1 MLGVSTYCL
10 MDRPLHEALDRLAAI
25 TSLIEIMDEG
35 PHFVQDASLFES
47 YSGNFVFHAPY
58 HGMNIACL
66 FELIREAT
74 VKVMTDCFTIAAE
87 IGAGVVMHP
96 GYYAWEQEHEQADRQ
111 FKKSLPCLWAAAREL
126 SVIFWFENMRD
137 MHFFNLRTPDDL
149 ALIKG
154 CGFALDTGH
163 AHINHCLP
171 GFLQAGFSHM
181 HIHDNNGK
189 KIPIVPWEKETSILS
204 R

>member
-1 MLGVSTYCL
+1 
-10 MDRPLHEALDRLAAI
+10 
-25 TSLIEIMDEG
+25 
-35 PHFVQDASLFES
+35 
-47 YSGNFVFHAPY
+47 
-58 HGMNIACL
+58 MNI
-66 FELIREAT
+66 FE
-74 VKVMTDCFTIAAE
+74 F
-87 IGAGVVMHP
+87 
-96 GYYAWEQEHEQADRQ
+96 
-111 FKKSLPCLWAAAREL
+111 ARTY
-126 SVIFWFENMRD
+126 SVRD